1 MTFVTTS
8 EWRQCTT
15 QLVWPPRCSSPQR
28 WENNMMFAFDIFYP
42 NLYQVSEYIFWGNL
56 NSEIMK
62 GSFFRWQVSNCRSVW
77 SAGGKDLKT
86 CKQLWDQKSQHLVC
100 HSFGR
105 LWGSSTFSEIGILK
119 VCTCIQSEFTLR
131 WCQCGLFT
139 NFLSALF
146 FSGLSTD
153 IS

>member
-28 WENNMMFAFDIFYP
+28 WENNMMFAYDIFYS

-62 GSFFRWQVSNCRSVW
+62 CSIFRWQVSNCRSVW

-86 CKQLWDQKSQHLVC
+86 CKQLWDQKSQNLVC

-105 LWGSSTFSEIGILK
+105 LWGSSTFSEIDILMFPYPYNLSSLSGGAN
-119 VCTCIQSEFTLR
+119 VGGLPIS
-131 WCQCGLFT
+131 CQCRSSQVFHP
-139 NFLSALF
+139 
-146 FSGLSTD
+146 
-153 IS
+153 II